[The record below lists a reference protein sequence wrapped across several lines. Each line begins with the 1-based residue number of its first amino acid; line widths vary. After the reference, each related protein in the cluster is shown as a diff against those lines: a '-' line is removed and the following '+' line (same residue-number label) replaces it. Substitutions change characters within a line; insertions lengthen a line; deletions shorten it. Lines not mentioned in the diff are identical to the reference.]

1 MKQIIKTLFFIVFLL
16 GSTYSYAQPC
26 GAVQSL
32 SSNQQIQLNIY
43 LSQFENALAQEDY
56 SAIDSLNNLIK
67 TALGT
72 EAGKPDGAETYYNLV
87 NTNTWL
93 SLNNAI
99 LLSRQLIDADS
110 IVYVDLWK
118 VALGMAPPSYQP
130 HSIALR
136 TSAELAVGLLKI
148 ADKET
153 DLNRKSLYQYWATRA
168 LDSLA
173 TMQLPGGAFPFPDL
187 RPYNDPVFTPI
198 IQNYLNSLGPDSS
211 LVLINGWIIDDRN
224 SGEFKF
230 DAGVIGNAYY
240 EAYEY
245 TGNILYKNIAL
256 AIANYLLPLKINTN
270 YNYNTFASL
279 GLTRGYQ
286 LSGDTTYL
294 NRAIIN
300 LRYGVYPGQITN
312 GRWADGHNANSR
324 YHNIIIC
331 NITPT
336 INSIPFTNAYKPNL
350 DTMAVRAC
358 QNLINYTNSCGAA
371 TGFRWL
377 IAAYKLDSNL
387 FTATTKNQLNSLI
400 GRYISQAAINGKYLD
415 VQTMGAYI
423 ELLGYLT
430 LGNTQEAAI
439 AEKTISPNP
448 FSDKLNI
455 SFEYKETTFIKVSL
469 YNNQGKL
476 ISIIDN
482 GNRIKGTY
490 NYTIDSSYLVPGV
503 YYVVLQTPKGLL
515 SSKIIKQ

>member
-1 MKQIIKTLFFIVFLL
+1 MKHIINSLLFIVFLF
-16 GSTYSYAQPC
+16 SASYSYAQPC

-32 SSNQQIQLNIY
+32 SSNQQIQLSLY
-43 LSQFENALAQEDY
+43 SSQLENALAQEDFF
-56 SAIDSLNNLIK
+56 AIDSLNTLIK
-67 TALGT
+67 TVLAT
-72 EAGKPDGAETYYNLV
+72 EAGKPDAAETYYNLV

-93 SLNNAI
+93 SLNDAI
-99 LLSRQLIDADS
+99 LLSRQLVASDS
-110 IVYVDLWK
+110 MVYVDLWK
-118 VALGMAPPSYQP
+118 VALGMAPPTYQP

-136 TSAELAVGLLKI
+136 SSAEIAVGLLKI

-153 DLNRKSLYQYWATRA
+153 DLNRKALYQYWATRA

-173 TMQLPGGAFPFPDL
+173 TMQLPSGAFPFPDL
-187 RPYNDPVFTPI
+187 RPYGDPVFSPI

-211 LVLINGWIIDDRN
+211 LVLVNGWIIDDNN

-245 TGNILYKNIAL
+245 TGNIQYKNIAL

-286 LSGDTTYL
+286 LNNDTAYL
-294 NRAIIN
+294 NRAILN
-300 LRYGVYPGQITN
+300 LRYGVYPGQISN

-331 NITPT
+331 NIVPT
-336 INSIPFTNAYKPNL
+336 INLIPFTNPYKTNL
-350 DTMAVRAC
+350 DTMAVRAT
-358 QNLINYTNSCGAA
+358 QNLINYTNNCGAA
-371 TGFRWL
+371 TGFDWL

-387 FTATTKNQLNSLI
+387 LTATTKNQIYNLI
-400 GRYISQAAINGKYLD
+400 GRHINQAAINGKYLD
-415 VQTMGAYI
+415 AQTLGGYI

-430 LGNTQEAAI
+430 LGNTEAAVNI
-439 AEKTISPNP
+439 KKTIFPNP
-448 FSDKLNI
+448 FSGQLNI
-455 SFEYKETTFIKVSL
+455 SFELKENTLIKASL
-469 YNNQGKL
+469 YNNLGQL
-476 ISIIDN
+476 INVIDN

-490 NYTIDSSYLVPGV
+490 NYTIDGSCLLPGM
-503 YYVVLQTPKGLL
+503 YYVVLQTHKGIV